1 MILNTRNKLYIA
13 LFILPA
19 SILVAVFV
27 YGFLSWSIKVSL
39 TDWSTIGQMGKFNG
53 LSNYKELFTNDPVF
67 WRAFLQTLLLALLFI
82 LLTIPLGVISAIL
95 LDIGVKGQQ
104 IFRAAYLIPL
114 SFSFVASAAM
124 WSWMF
129 MPNQGVINT
138 VLRSIGLGA
147 LAQPWLTST
156 KQALLSIVL
165 VYVWQFSGF
174 ATLVYYSGI
183 ASVPETLLDAAEV
196 DGATQVEK
204 YTRIILPLQ
213 KPATLT
219 VLLLLLMYSLRV
231 FDFVWLLTG
240 GGPAYSSEVLAN
252 YMYRVTFS
260 YNRFGIGASISTFM
274 FILSIVIIILPVLVS
289 STKRIK
295 DSRK

>member
-1 MILNTRNKLYIA
+1 MILNTRNKLYIT
-13 LFILPA
+13 LFLIPA
-19 SILVAVFV
+19 CLLVGLFV
-27 YGFLSWSIKVSL
+27 YVFLSWSIKVSL
-39 TDWSTIGQMGKFNG
+39 TDWSTIGRMGVFTG
-53 LSNYKELFTNDPVF
+53 LANYRELFQNDPVF
-67 WRAFLQTLLLALLFI
+67 IRAVKQTLILAVLFI
-82 LLTIPLGVISAIL
+82 CLTIPLGVITAIL
-95 LDIGVKGQQ
+95 LDLGVKGQRV
-104 IFRAAYLIPL
+104 FRTIYLIPL
-114 SFSFVASAAM
+114 SFSFVASAIM

-138 VLRSIGLGA
+138 VLRSVGMGF

-156 KQALLSIVL
+156 TQALPSIVL

-196 DGATQVEK
+196 DGVTLTQK
-204 YTRIILPLQ
+204 YTLIILPLQ
-213 KPATLT
+213 RPATLT

-252 YMYRVTFS
+252 YMYRVTFN
-260 YNRFGIGASISTFM
+260 YNRFGIGAAISTFM
-274 FILSIVIIILPVLVS
+274 FVLSVFIIVLPVLIS
-289 STKRIK
+289 SL
-295 DSRK
+295 RKVKEKTA

>member
-1 MILNTRNKLYIA
+1 MILNTRNKIYIT
-13 LFILPA
+13 LFLIPA
-19 SILVAVFV
+19 CVLVGLFV
-27 YGFLSWSIKVSL
+27 YTFLSWSIKVSL
-39 TDWSTIGQMGKFNG
+39 TDWSTIGRMGTFIG
-53 LSNYKELFTNDPVF
+53 IDNYKELFTNDPVF
-67 WRAFLQTLLLALLFI
+67 IRAIKQTLVLAVLFI
-82 LLTIPLGVISAIL
+82 GLTIPLGVITAVL
-95 LDIGVKGQQ
+95 LDLGVKGQRV
-104 IFRAAYLIPL
+104 FRTIYLIPL
-114 SFSFVASAAM
+114 SFSFVASATM

-138 VLRSIGLGA
+138 VLRSIGMGYLQ
-147 LAQPWLTST
+147 QPWLTST
-156 KQALLSIVL
+156 DQALFSIVL

-183 ASVPETLLDAAEV
+183 AAVPETLLDAAEV
-196 DGATQVEK
+196 DGVNLRQK
-204 YTRIILPLQ
+204 YTLVILPLQ

-252 YMYRVTFS
+252 YMYRVTFN

-274 FILSIVIIILPVLVS
+274 FVLSVVIIVLPVLIS
-289 STKRIK
+289 SL
-295 DSRK
+295 RKAKGGAK

>member
-1 MILNTRNKLYIA
+1 MILNTRNKLYIS
-13 LFILPA
+13 LFLIPA
-19 SILVAVFV
+19 CLLVGLFV
-27 YGFLSWSIKVSL
+27 YVFLSWSIKVSL
-39 TDWSTIGQMGKFNG
+39 NDWSTIGRMGAFCG
-53 LSNYKELFTNDPVF
+53 LSNYRELFTNDPVF
-67 WRAFLQTLLLALLFI
+67 IRSIKQTLILAVLFVS
-82 LLTIPLGVISAIL
+82 LTIPLGVITAIL
-95 LDIGVKGQQ
+95 LDLGVKGQRV
-104 IFRAAYLIPL
+104 FRTIYLIPL
-114 SFSFVASAAM
+114 SFSFVASAIM

-138 VLRSIGLGA
+138 VLRSMGMGF

-156 KQALLSIVL
+156 KQALPSIVL

-183 ASVPETLLDAAEV
+183 SSVPETLLDAAEV
-196 DGATQVEK
+196 DGVTLTQK
-204 YTRIILPLQ
+204 YTLVVLPLQ

-252 YMYRVTFS
+252 YMYRVTFN
-260 YNRFGIGASISTFM
+260 YNRFGIGAAISTFM
-274 FILSIVIIILPVLVS
+274 FLLSVFIIVMPVLIS
-289 STKRIK
+289 SIRRTRGNRI
-295 DSRK
+295 

>member
-1 MILNTRNKLYIA
+1 MILNTRNKLYIGIY
-13 LFILPA
+13 LIPA
-19 SILVAVFV
+19 CLLVGLFV
-27 YGFLSWSIKVSL
+27 YVFLSWSIKVSL
-39 TDWSTIGQMGKFNG
+39 NDWNTIGRMGTFCG
-53 LSNYKELFTNDPVF
+53 LSNYRELFMNDPVF
-67 WRAFLQTLLLALLFI
+67 IRATKQTLVLAVLFVS
-82 LLTIPLGVISAIL
+82 LTIPLGVISAIL
-95 LDIGVKGQQ
+95 LDLGVRGHRV
-104 IFRAAYLIPL
+104 FRTIYLIPL
-114 SFSFVASAAM
+114 SFSFVASSIM

-138 VLRSIGLGA
+138 VLRSMGMGF

-156 KQALLSIVL
+156 KQALFSIVL

-196 DGATQVEK
+196 DGVTLTQK
-204 YTRIILPLQ
+204 YTLIILPLQ

-240 GGPAYSSEVLAN
+240 GGPAYSTEVLAN
-252 YMYRVTFS
+252 YMYRVTFN
-260 YNRFGIGASISTFM
+260 YNRFGLGAAISTFM
-274 FILSIVIIILPVLVS
+274 FLLSVFIIVMPVLIS
-289 STKRIK
+289 SIRRIQR
-295 DSRK
+295 SRV

>member
-1 MILNTRNKLYIA
+1 MILNTRNRLYIT
-13 LFILPA
+13 LFLIPA
-19 SILVAVFV
+19 CVLVGLFV
-27 YGFLSWSIKVSL
+27 YVFLSWSIKVSL
-39 TDWSTIGQMGKFNG
+39 TDWSTIGRMGVFTG
-53 LSNYKELFTNDPVF
+53 LANYRELFQNDPVF
-67 WRAFLQTLLLALLFI
+67 IRAVKQTLILAVLFI
-82 LLTIPLGVISAIL
+82 CLTIPLGVITAIL
-95 LDIGVKGQQ
+95 LDLGVKGQRV
-104 IFRAAYLIPL
+104 FRTIYLIPL
-114 SFSFVASAAM
+114 SFSFVASAIM

-138 VLRSIGLGA
+138 VLRSIGMGF

-156 KQALLSIVL
+156 TQALPSIVL

-196 DGATQVEK
+196 DGVTLTQK
-204 YTRIILPLQ
+204 YTLIILPLQ
-213 KPATLT
+213 RPATLT

-252 YMYRVTFS
+252 YMYRVTFN
-260 YNRFGIGASISTFM
+260 YNRFGIGAAISTFM
-274 FILSIVIIILPVLVS
+274 FVLSVVIIVLPVLIS
-289 STKRIK
+289 SI
-295 DSRK
+295 RKGKEKTA

>member
-1 MILNTRNKLYIA
+1 MILNARNKFYIFIFLIPA
-13 LFILPA
+13 CLLIGLFIY
-19 SILVAVFV
+19 VF
-27 YGFLSWSIKVSL
+27 LTWSIKVSF
-39 TDWSTIGQMGKFNG
+39 TDWSTIGRMGTFNG
-53 LSNYKELFTNDPVF
+53 LSNYREIFMNDPVF
-67 WRAFLQTLLLALLFI
+67 LRALKQTLVLAVLFI
-82 LLTIPLGVISAIL
+82 ALTIPLGVITAVL
-95 LDIGVKGQQ
+95 LDLGVKGQRV
-104 IFRAAYLIPL
+104 FRTIYLIPL
-114 SFSFVASAAM
+114 SFSFVASAIM

-129 MPNQGVINT
+129 MPNEGVINT
-138 VLRSIGLGA
+138 VLRSLGMGF

-156 KQALLSIVL
+156 KQALFSIVL

-196 DGATQVEK
+196 DGVTLTQK
-204 YTRIILPLQ
+204 YTLVVLPLQ

-252 YMYRVTFS
+252 YMYRVTFN
-260 YNRFGIGASISTFM
+260 YNRFGIGAAISTFM
-274 FILSIVIIILPVLVS
+274 FLLSIFIIILPVVIS
-289 STKRIK
+289 SIRRAGGHKK
-295 DSRK
+295 

>member
-1 MILNTRNKLYIA
+1 MFLV
-13 LFILPA
+13 PA
-19 SILVAVFV
+19 CLLIGLFV
-27 YGFLSWSIKVSL
+27 YIFLTWSIKVSF
-39 TDWSTIGQMGKFNG
+39 TDWSTIGRMGTFNG
-53 LSNYKELFTNDPVF
+53 LSNYREIFMNDPVF
-67 WRAFLQTLLLALLFI
+67 LRALKQTLILAVLFI
-82 LLTIPLGVISAIL
+82 TLTIPLGVVTAVL
-95 LDIGVKGQQ
+95 LDLGVTGQRV
-104 IFRAAYLIPL
+104 FRTIYLIPL
-114 SFSFVASAAM
+114 SFSFVASAIM

-129 MPNQGVINT
+129 MPNEGVINT
-138 VLRSIGLGA
+138 VLRSMGMGF

-156 KQALLSIVL
+156 KQALFSIVL

-196 DGATQVEK
+196 DGVTLTQK
-204 YTRIILPLQ
+204 YILVVLPLQ

-252 YMYRVTFS
+252 YMYRVTFN
-260 YNRFGIGASISTFM
+260 YNRFGIGAAISTFM
-274 FILSIVIIILPVLVS
+274 FLLSIFIIILPVVIS
-289 STKRIK
+289 SIRRAGGQKK
-295 DSRK
+295 